1 VALQRSAR
9 RSDAPEP
16 VMHMAISTIT
26 EMSRPVCG
34 RLELL
39 DDDAVLDELGVLL
52 PLELVPLEVPPLELP
67 LLEASTVTLAF
78 IDGWIEQM

>member
-1 VALQRSAR
+1 
-9 RSDAPEP
+9 
-16 VMHMAISTIT
+16 MHMAISTIT

-52 PLELVPLEVPPLELP
+52 PLELLPLEVPPLELLPLP